1 MQHEKPL
8 NTLYFKFFSNPYF
21 SLFIICVVG
30 ILAYL
35 NSLQVP
41 FYLDDAGS
49 ITNNTRLVNASIV
62 SLYNDYG
69 LRFLG
74 YVGLWLNYEY
84 AKLDV
89 VPYHIVN
96 IGIHVLASFAVFA
109 LTNKLAEILNLFD
122 NKHTRLAFSCFVALL
137 FVAHPLQSQAVTYI
151 VQRLASQVALFY
163 VAALTC
169 YLYFRVSNSIK
180 LKCAY
185 LTGALVFGVAAI
197 FTKQNAF
204 TLPLVVLLC
213 EWLLF
218 HNVTRKHAVVVALLS
233 VVATALVLLLP
244 DSVGAFASKIDV
256 LSRETTD
263 FSRTDYFLA
272 QLPILWNYIG
282 KVFVPWPLQLEYD
295 YTVDGFA
302 LWQICLAAL
311 AHVSVLFAAVALRK
325 KYPVVTWGLLFYY
338 ATHLIE
344 SGVIPITD
352 IAFEHRTYLPN
363 LGLFIVVGYAVVSSL
378 SFLVKRNKNFA
389 WFGVLLPALLLTTLV
404 SLTFLRNE
412 QWKSP
417 ELLLANDF
425 KQAPNQAR
433 AIHNY
438 AEHKLRLGEVKL
450 ALELLE
456 RLYQLDIQKIDA
468 IMLNTHL
475 AALIDAKQFKLAIE
489 KGEFLLEQN
498 LNQQARAII
507 ASNMGIIYTNL
518 QKYALADQY
527 FDKAYGNVS
536 LPSNS
541 LIAYAYVSFVLAN
554 YDRATAL
561 CKQILSIEPKHRKA
575 LLLLNMIDEK
585 IAGAE

>member
-1 MQHEKPL
+1 MQHDRPL
-8 NTLYFKFFSNPYF
+8 QSFYFKFFSNSYF
-21 SLFIICVVG
+21 SIFIICAVG
-30 ILAYL
+30 IFTYL

-49 ITNNTRLVNASIV
+49 ITNNTRLVDASIV
-62 SLYNDYG
+62 SLFNDYG

-74 YVGLWLNYEY
+74 YVGFWLNYEY

-89 VPYHIVN
+89 VPYHVVN
-96 IGIHVLASFAVFA
+96 IGIHVLASMAVFA
-109 LTNKLAEILNLFD
+109 LTNKLAEILHLFD
-122 NKHTRLAFSCFVALL
+122 NKYTRLAFSCFVALL

-163 VAALTC
+163 IAALTC
-169 YLYFRVSNSIK
+169 YLYFRVSSNIK
-180 LKCAY
+180 LKYAY
-185 LTGALVFGVAAI
+185 LTGAVVFGAAAI

-218 HNVTRKHAVVVALLS
+218 HSVTRKYAVAVTLLS

-244 DSVGAFASKIDV
+244 DSVGGFVSKIDA

-263 FSRTDYFLA
+263 FSRTGYFLA

-311 AHVSVLFAAVALRK
+311 AHIALLFAAVAWRK
-325 KYPVVTWGLLFYY
+325 KYPVVTWGVLFYY

-363 LGLFIVVGYAVVSSL
+363 LGLFIAVGYAVVSFL
-378 SFLVKRNKNFA
+378 SFLVNRSKSFA
-389 WFGVLLPALLLTTLV
+389 QFGVLLPVLLLTTLV
-404 SLTFLRNE
+404 SLTILRNE

-417 ELLLANDF
+417 ELLLANDL

-438 AEHKLRLGEVKL
+438 AEHKLRQGEVKF

-475 AALIDAKQFKLAIE
+475 AALIEAKQFKLAIE

-507 ASNMGIIYTNL
+507 NSNMGIMYTNL
-518 QKYALADQY
+518 QKYSLAEQY
-527 FDKAYGNVS
+527 FDRAYGNVS

-554 YDRATAL
+554 YDLATTL

-585 IAGAE
+585 IAGVE